1 MENQNLIWGRSI
13 RQQVVSGFVG
23 YLNFTDTVVNRNWE
37 DAIHSTKQPNKNKFY
52 GISTKLGYG
61 SVQFTT

>member
-1 MENQNLIWGRSI
+1 MENQNLIWERSI

-37 DAIHSTKQPNKNKFY
+37 DAIHSTKLPNKDEFY